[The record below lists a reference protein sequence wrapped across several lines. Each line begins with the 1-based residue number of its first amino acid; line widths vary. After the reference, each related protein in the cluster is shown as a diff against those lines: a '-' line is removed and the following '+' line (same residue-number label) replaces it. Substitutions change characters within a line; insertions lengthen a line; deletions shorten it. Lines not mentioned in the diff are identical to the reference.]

1 MESRA
6 IKIKAPMNKKLAL
19 KVIPGHFATSNSHIN
34 LYIDLTTMKT
44 THSEAMEAAKII
56 GKQYVTSTAVDTIVC
71 LDGCEI
77 IGAYLAQELSNAGI
91 MSMNAQQAI
100 YIVSPVYNTN
110 GQMVFRENNQPAV
123 FNKNIL
129 LLAGAVTTGDTIQRS
144 IECIKYYGGRIQAI
158 SAIFSAI
165 SRVDEIS
172 VHSIFKSK
180 DLPDYTSYHVGEC
193 PMCKDNR
200 KLEAIVNSYGYMKL

>member
-1 MESRA
+1 MERRA
-6 IKIKAPMNKKLAL
+6 IKINAPMNKKLTL

-44 THSEAMEAAKII
+44 TQSEAMEAAKMIA
-56 GKQYVTSTAVDTIVC
+56 KQYVTRTAVDTIVC

-91 MSMNAQQAI
+91 MSMNAQQTI
-100 YIVSPVYNTN
+100 FIVSSVYNTN
-110 GQMVFRENNQPAV
+110 GQMVFRENNQPAIYE
-123 FNKNIL
+123 KNIL
-129 LLAGAVTTGDTIQRS
+129 LLAGSATTGDTIQKS

-158 SAIFSAI
+158 SAIFSAVNK
-165 SRVDEIS
+165 VDDIP

>member
-1 MESRA
+1 MERRA
-6 IKIKAPMNKKLAL
+6 IKINAPMNKKLDL

-44 THSEAMEAAKII
+44 TQREAMEAAKVI

-77 IGAYLAQELSNAGI
+77 IGAYLAQELSSSGI
-91 MSMNAQQAI
+91 MSMNSQQTI
-100 YIVSPVYNTN
+100 HIVSPVFNTN
-110 GQMVFRENNQPAV
+110 GQMVFRENNQPSIYE
-123 FNKNIL
+123 KNIL

-144 IECIKYYGGRIQAI
+144 IESIKYYGGKIQAI
-158 SAIFSAI
+158 SAIFSAV
-165 SRVDEIS
+165 SKVDELT

-193 PMCKDNR
+193 PMCKENR

>member
-1 MESRA
+1 MERRA
-6 IKIKAPMNKKLAL
+6 IKINAPMNKKLDL

-44 THSEAMEAAKII
+44 TQREAMEAAKVI
-56 GKQYVTSTAVDTIVC
+56 GKQYVTSTAIDTIVC

-77 IGAYLAQELSNAGI
+77 IGAYLAQELSSSGI
-91 MSMNAQQAI
+91 MSMNSQQTI
-100 YIVSPVYNTN
+100 HIVSPVFNTN
-110 GQMVFRENNQPAV
+110 GQMVFRENNQPSIYE
-123 FNKNIL
+123 KNIL

-144 IECIKYYGGRIQAI
+144 IESIKYYGGKIQAI
-158 SAIFSAI
+158 SAIFSAV
-165 SRVDEIS
+165 SKVDELT

-193 PMCKDNR
+193 PMCKENR

>member
-1 MESRA
+1 MERRA
-6 IKIKAPMNKKLAL
+6 IKINAPMNKKLAL

-44 THSEAMEAAKII
+44 AQSEAMEAAKVIS
-56 GKQYVTSTAVDTIVC
+56 KQYVTSTAVDTIVC

-91 MSMNAQQAI
+91 MSMNAQQTI

-123 FNKNIL
+123 YEKNIL
-129 LLAGAVTTGDTIQRS
+129 LLAGSATTGDTIQKS
-144 IECIKYYGGRIQAI
+144 IESIKYYGGKIQAI
-158 SAIFSAI
+158 SAIFSAVNK
-165 SRVDEIS
+165 VDGIP
-172 VHSIFKSK
+172 VHSIFKPK

-193 PMCKDNR
+193 PMCKENR